1 MGVRHER
8 ANCER
13 ARKRDGARALWS
25 PPPCYRY
32 RVYSPPQSTK
42 MAHAALPRVH
52 PSSASHDAHRTR
64 GHVPQRREETD
75 PLDVT
80 SAPVRR
86 IGTVTE
92 FCQKEIRASHVPD
105 ADAMRATAPEAR
117 RGRRDRLWPRDRA
130 ATLTALAKKTSDG
143 KLLPMRY
150 ISSSSASMHLRC
162 RLMTSR
168 KKA

>member
-8 ANCER
+8 ANGER

-105 ADAMRATAPEAR
+105 ADAMRATQRPTR
-117 RGRRDRLWPRDRA
+117 RRDETVAPKA
-130 ATLTALAKKTSDG
+130 ATLTALAKKPSDG